1 MNDLLP
7 LLLTRRSVRRYTGDP
22 IPPETLR
29 AVVTAGLLSPS
40 SRNRRPWRLVV
51 VQDRATLE
59 ALSHCR
65 QGSAQML
72 AGAGAAILVFAR
84 PTESDVWTEDCA
96 ILMSNL
102 HLAAHSQGLGSCWIQ
117 GRLRQAEDPGPP
129 RPSAGSAWPCRRT
142 GPWRPSSPWASRR
155 KVPHPTPWRR
165 QTGGRSPSCEPPL
178 RDRHCKH
185 ALKNPPSLGGFF
197 HGYDSPPPIY
207 LTAPTECGIFTAS
220 RAKYRTFPFSKR
232 RRIP

>member
-1 MNDLLP
+1 MNELLS

-51 VQDRATLE
+51 VQDRDTLE

-84 PTESDVWTEDCA
+84 PAESDVWTEDCA

-117 GRLRQAEDPGPP
+117 GLLPGAPGP
-129 RPSAGSAWPCRRT
+129 AGGL
-142 GPWRPSSPWASRR
+142 GPGGHPLPGHPGGKSPT
-155 KVPHPTPWRR
+155 PHPG
-165 QTGGRSPSCEPPL
+165 GGRLGEGHLPV
-178 RDRHCKH
+178 
-185 ALKNPPSLGGFF
+185 SLPFGTG
-197 HGYDSPPPIY
+197 
-207 LTAPTECGIFTAS
+207 TANT
-220 RAKYRTFPFSKR
+220 R
-232 RRIP
+232 

>member
-1 MNDLLP
+1 MNELLP

-72 AGAGAAILVFAR
+72 ARAGAAILVFAR
-84 PTESDVWTEDCA
+84 PAESDVWTEDCS

-117 GRLRQAEDPGPP
+117 GRLRQAEDG
-129 RPSAGSAWPCRRT
+129 RTTEAFCRERLAL
-142 GPWRPSSPWASRR
+142 PEDWAL
-155 KVPHPTPWRR
+155 
-165 QTGGRSPSCEPPL
+165 EAIL
-178 RDRHCKH
+178 
-185 ALKNPPSLGGFF
+185 SLGIPVE
-197 HGYDSPPPIY
+197 SPPPHT
-207 LTAPTECGIFTAS
+207 LEEADWG
-220 RAKYRTFPFSKR
+220 KVTFL
-232 RRIP
+232 

>member
-1 MNDLLP
+1 MNELLS
-7 LLLTRRSVRRYTGDP
+7 LLLTRRSVRRYTGGP

-84 PTESDVWTEDCA
+84 ERLALPEDWALEA
-96 ILMSNL
+96 IL
-102 HLAAHSQGLGSCWIQ
+102 
-117 GRLRQAEDPGPP
+117 
-129 RPSAGSAWPCRRT
+129 
-142 GPWRPSSPWASRR
+142 
-155 KVPHPTPWRR
+155 
-165 QTGGRSPSCEPPL
+165 
-178 RDRHCKH
+178 
-185 ALKNPPSLGGFF
+185 SLGIPAE
-197 HGYDSPPPIY
+197 SPPPHT
-207 LTAPTECGIFTAS
+207 LEEADWG
-220 RAKYRTFPFSKR
+220 KVTFL
-232 RRIP
+232 

>member
-1 MNDLLP
+1 MNELLS

-51 VQDRATLE
+51 VQDRDTLK

-84 PTESDVWTEDCA
+84 PAESDVWTED
-96 ILMSNL
+96 L
-102 HLAAHSQGLGSCWIQ
+102 
-117 GRLRQAEDPGPP
+117 
-129 RPSAGSAWPCRRT
+129 
-142 GPWRPSSPWASRR
+142 
-155 KVPHPTPWRR
+155 
-165 QTGGRSPSCEPPL
+165 
-178 RDRHCKH
+178 
-185 ALKNPPSLGGFF
+185 SLI
-197 HGYDSPPPIY
+197 HI
-207 LTAPTECGIFTAS
+207 
-220 RAKYRTFPFSKR
+220 
-232 RRIP
+232 

>member
-1 MNDLLP
+1 MNELLP
-7 LLLTRRSVRRYTGDP
+7 LLLTRRSVRAVHRGTP
-22 IPPETLR
+22 FPRETLR

-40 SRNRRPWRLVV
+40 SRNRRPWRLVWSRTGPSWRPSPTAARV
-51 VQDRATLE
+51 RPR
-59 ALSHCR
+59 CW
-65 QGSAQML
+65 

-84 PTESDVWTEDCA
+84 PAESDVWTEDCA

-117 GRLRQAEDPGPP
+117 GRLRQAEDG
-129 RPSAGSAWPCRRT
+129 RTTEAFCRERLALPEDW
-142 GPWRPSSPWASRR
+142 PWRPSSPWASRR

-185 ALKNPPSLGGFF
+185 ALEK
-197 HGYDSPPPIY
+197 SPPPWGDFFIGMI
-207 LTAPTECGIFTAS
+207 LRPQST
-220 RAKYRTFPFSKR
+220 
-232 RRIP
+232 

>member
-1 MNDLLP
+1 MNELLS

-29 AVVTAGLLSPS
+29 AVVTTGLLSPS

-51 VQDRATLE
+51 VQDRDTLE

-84 PTESDVWTEDCA
+84 PAESDVWTEDCA

-117 GRLRQAEDPGPP
+117 GRLRQAEDG
-129 RPSAGSAWPCRRT
+129 RTTEAFCRER
-142 GPWRPSSPWASRR
+142 
-155 KVPHPTPWRR
+155 
-165 QTGGRSPSCEPPL
+165 L
-178 RDRHCKH
+178 
-185 ALKNPPSLGGFF
+185 ALPAILSLGIPAE
-197 HGYDSPPPIY
+197 SPPPHT
-207 LTAPTECGIFTAS
+207 LEEADWG
-220 RAKYRTFPFSKR
+220 KVTFL
-232 RRIP
+232 

>member
-1 MNDLLP
+1 MNELLS

-84 PTESDVWTEDCA
+84 PAESDVWTEDCA

-102 HLAAHSQGLGSCWIQ
+102 HLAAHSQGLGSCWIHRAYEEFQ
-117 GRLRQAEDPGPP
+117 SAEGKALLKKWGVPENYVGVGHCILGYAKGEARPP
-129 RPSAGSAWPCRRT
+129 KE
-142 GPWRPSSPWASRR
+142 R
-155 KVPHPTPWRR
+155 KADYVVRV
-165 QTGGRSPSCEPPL
+165 
-178 RDRHCKH
+178 
-185 ALKNPPSLGGFF
+185 
-197 HGYDSPPPIY
+197 
-207 LTAPTECGIFTAS
+207 
-220 RAKYRTFPFSKR
+220 
-232 RRIP
+232 